1 MANKKRGKSKSRG
14 NNKFRKR
21 KTIKMNRKY
30 VKRRSRRKGRNKRQ
44 KGGNPLLNMF
54 GFKKKKE
61 DVPTEQVNPLL
72 MQEKN
77 VPQPV
82 KKTNMVMGQ
91 INKLKTMGQDA
102 QKKAE
107 NALGEMKAMIPNTGA
122 NSELHPKLQEVS
134 NGLKKMGKQIAMMD
148 DWIMKGRSDNKCPCC
163 SQKLS
168 DPQPKG
174 KGLEQQML
182 PKSMENNNQNNSMTV
197 GELQEAA
204 MKQNITS
211 Q

>member
-14 NNKFRKR
+14 NKRFRRK
-21 KTIKMNRKY
+21 KTIKLNRKY
-30 VKRRSRRKGRNKRQ
+30 VKRQSRKRRKRKQR
-44 KGGNPLLNMF
+44 GGNPLLKMF
-54 GFKKKKE
+54 GFNKK
-61 DVPTEQVNPLL
+61 DAAPMEQVNPLL
-72 MQEKN
+72 MQGQK

-82 KKTNMVMGQ
+82 KETNMVMGQ
-91 INKLKTMGQDA
+91 INRLKTMGQDA

-107 NALGEMKAMIPNTGA
+107 DALGDMKAMIPKTGV
-122 NSELHPKLQEVS
+122 NSGLHPKLKEVS
-134 NGLKKMGKQIAMMD
+134 DGLKKMGKQIGMMD

-182 PKSMENNNQNNSMTV
+182 PTSMGKDDQVMQVED
-197 GELQEAA
+197 LQQAA
-204 MKQNITS
+204 MGKNIVS

>member
-14 NNKFRKR
+14 NKRFRRK
-21 KTIKMNRKY
+21 KTIKLNRKY
-30 VKRRSRRKGRNKRQ
+30 VKRRSRKRRKRKQR
-44 KGGNPLLNMF
+44 GGNPLLKMF
-54 GFKKKKE
+54 GFNKNK
-61 DVPTEQVNPLL
+61 DAAPMEQVNPLL
-72 MQEKN
+72 MQGQK

-91 INKLKTMGQDA
+91 INRLKTMGQDA

-107 NALGEMKAMIPNTGA
+107 DALGDMKAMIPKTGV
-122 NSELHPKLQEVS
+122 NSGLHPKLKEVS
-134 NGLKKMGKQIAMMD
+134 DGLKKMGKQIGMMD

-174 KGLEQQML
+174 KGLGVEE
-182 PKSMENNNQNNSMTV
+182 SDNSMQKQV
-197 GELQEAA
+197 MSVNDVQQAA
-204 MKQNITS
+204 MGQQKIAS